1 MSACTRIW
9 METVHLGSSRVV
21 TRTSRVV
28 FSPICL
34 APASL
39 RSHHRRDAMIT
50 GAQNVHRAVHR
61 MCTAHRALMTSKPR
75 ERERVLFSS
84 HQKIEGPVDQWLLSQ
99 VDLIVTAM
107 PAMRGPADQSVLRQL
122 LNAAENLDST
132 RSKYIEYPEPSEL
145 DKAYTNEHQP
155 KVHKRTT
162 PDTNEYTQT
171 CSPMM
176 LACAYKK

>member
-1 MSACTRIW
+1 MAACTRMW
-9 METVHLGSSRVV
+9 MDIFHLGSSQVA

-28 FSPICL
+28 ISPICL
-34 APASL
+34 ALASL
-39 RSHHRRDAMIT
+39 RSHHRKDAMLT
-50 GAQNVHRAVHR
+50 DAQN
-61 MCTAHRALMTSKPR
+61 AHRAFSSSKPR

-145 DKAYTNEHQP
+145 DKAYTNDHQP

-171 CSPMM
+171 CSPIK